1 MAEALYVRI
10 SDDITEHIKSGDLK
24 EHDKLSERKL
34 AEQYQVSRAVIRD
47 AIKLLSE
54 KGLVSTQAGRGSY
67 VTIPNG
73 QELMGKFEQAMDNSC
88 ISSEIAIEA
97 REIIELSYI
106 QLIAQRAT
114 DEDIADLKRIIASM
128 QAYIIDSVSFARLD
142 EEFHLALAGCTQN
155 EVLKLFTGTLNTIT
169 NRDRLLAT
177 REVRKSALEEHQ
189 RLVEAVEAHDAP
201 LLQKYMEEHLKCV
214 RKYVITV

>member
-1 MAEALYVRI
+1 MAETLYVQI
-10 SDDITEHIKSGDLK
+10 SEDITEQIKSGDLK

-34 AEQYQVSRAVIRD
+34 AEQYHVSRVVIRD
-47 AIKLLSE
+47 AMKLLNE

-67 VTIPNG
+67 ITIPNG
-73 QELMGKFEQAMDNSC
+73 QELMGRFEQAMDNSC
-88 ISSEIAIEA
+88 ISSQTAIEA

-106 QLIAQRAT
+106 QLIAERAT
-114 DEDIADLKRIIASM
+114 AENIADLRRILESM
-128 QAYIIDSVSFARLD
+128 HHNIGDSVLFARLD

-177 REVRKSALEEHQ
+177 RDVRVNALVEHD
-189 RLVEAVEAHDAP
+189 RLVEAVEEHDAQ
-201 LLQKYMEEHLKCV
+201 LLQRHMERHLKCV
-214 RKYVITV
+214 RKYVVTE